1 VSTARSP
8 IGRRR
13 YAGASRDH
21 CHFSRQTGG
30 TGDLIRDLL
39 DEIGRL
45 GSPWLQLVAF
55 GLAFGETAFL
65 LDLLVPGEV
74 GLVVVGAGAA
84 RGGEPLVTV
93 IAAAALGA
101 TLGDSVGWLIGRYG
115 LTWLLARV
123 SWLHRHLEP
132 RLEPARAYF
141 EQRGG
146 AAVFLGRFVG
156 ALRSVVAIA
165 AGLGGM
171 PFLRF
176 LKWNVAASIVW
187 TGLVVSAGYLFG
199 RNVDAVVS
207 DVGLI
212 VAGAILAGV
221 VTLWLVVRWRK
232 RRNVQMTAE

>member
-1 VSTARSP
+1 VSSARSP

-13 YAGASRDH
+13 YAGASCDDG
-21 CHFSRQTGG
+21 HFSRQTGG
-30 TGDLIRDLL
+30 TGDFIRDLL
-39 DEIGRL
+39 DEIGGL

-55 GLAFGETAFL
+55 GLAFAETAFL
-65 LDLLVPGEV
+65 LDLVVPGEV

-84 RGGEPLVTV
+84 RGDEPLVTV
-93 IAAAALGA
+93 IVAAALGA

-123 SWLHRHLEP
+123 SR
-132 RLEPARAYF
+132 
-141 EQRGG
+141 RGG

-199 RNVDAVVS
+199 RNVDAIVS
-207 DVGLI
+207 DVGLV

-221 VTLWLVVRWRK
+221 VLLWFVLRWRK
-232 RRNVQMTAE
+232 RRQVHVTAE